1 MPGRNGL
8 SAEGLAATAR
18 RRGKRGVTAS
28 RKSRGGVG
36 LPDLHEI
43 VARLEAAHGTPEP
56 PLVSDPFAA
65 AVLESAA
72 YLVDDE
78 RRRRVFE
85 RLRDAV
91 GITPEA
97 LLAIPEAELARLIA
111 DGGML
116 PAHRAAKVQKAAA
129 VAAEIGVDELR
140 RQAAAGTGGRLLRRF
155 PGIGE
160 PGADWLQLLAHGKR
174 TLAPDSNALRV
185 LVRLGFGAESDD
197 YAKTY
202 RSATAAVAPRLPA
215 DFDWLIRA
223 HQLLRRHGQQVCRR
237 TGPRCEVCP
246 LTRLCAWYAGTAGRA
261 HGSGSRSS

>member
-160 PGADWLQLLAHGKR
+160 PGADRLQLLAHGKR

>member
-1 MPGRNGL
+1 MTGRR
-8 SAEGLAATAR
+8 EGD
-18 RRGKRGVTAS
+18 
-28 RKSRGGVG
+28 GGAG
-36 LPDLHEI
+36 LPDLREA
-43 VARLEAAHGTPEP
+43 VARLEGAHGTPEP

-97 LLAIPEAELARLIA
+97 LLAVPVDELARLIA

-129 VAAEIGVDELR
+129 VAAEIGVEELR
-140 RQAAAGTGGRLLRRF
+140 RQAAAGTGARLLRRF

-160 PGADWLQLLAHGKR
+160 PGADRLQLLARGKR

-185 LVRLGFGAESDD
+185 LVRLGFGDESDD
-197 YAKTY
+197 YARTY
-202 RSATAAVAPRLPA
+202 RSATAAVAPQLPP

-223 HQLLRRHGQQVCRR
+223 HQLLRRHGQVVCRR
-237 TGPRCEVCP
+237 TAPRCEICP
-246 LTRLCAWYAGTAGRA
+246 LTKVCAWYARTAR
-261 HGSGSRSS
+261 